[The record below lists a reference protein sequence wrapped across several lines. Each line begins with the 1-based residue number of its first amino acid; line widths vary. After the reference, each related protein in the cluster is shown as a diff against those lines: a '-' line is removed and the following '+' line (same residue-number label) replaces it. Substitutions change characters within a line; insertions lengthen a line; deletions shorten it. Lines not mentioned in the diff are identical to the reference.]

1 MLVGSGSGKTSLIS
15 QYLSTLDKDTDGFLT
30 TNINMSYYTDSKRL
44 QQELELPIDKRS
56 GRRFALNNLSVH
68 SIALT
73 TVSY

>member
-30 TNINMSYYTDSKRL
+30 NNINMSYYTDSKRL

-56 GRRFALNNLSVH
+56 GRRLAP
-68 SIALT
+68 
-73 TVSY
+73 

>member
-30 TNINMSYYTDSKRL
+30 NNINMSYYTDSKRL

-56 GRRFALNNLSVH
+56 GRRF
-68 SIALT
+68 T
-73 TVSY
+73 